1 MTVVEGWSRRVR
13 VPLPVDVDVR
23 WTLRYLVVRTVD
35 ALERVQG
42 DRYLRS
48 VRLHGTGA
56 HLLLDLTHDVAGHA
70 LVARTRPP
78 LPPSA
83 IVALVRRS
91 FDLDTDLTPF
101 RTLARRDALL
111 APLLAARPFLRLPQ
125 LLDPFEG
132 LIRAVLGQQVSVVG
146 ASTMTDRLVRAF
158 GTPLPAVSGEA
169 PLFGFPSPQRLAD
182 AGADTLRT
190 IGLTNAKA
198 ATLHTVSVAVA
209 SGLVDLDALRG
220 APTEQAEA
228 TLVALP
234 GIGPWTAHY
243 VRMRALGD
251 RDAFPAADLGVLKAM
266 TLADVHRRDIL
277 ARAEAWRPWRAYATL
292 HLWESLGKRD
302 DAPVTNAVSDPRPVT
317 ASPPSPRPAAS
328 PRRRPASSA

>member
-1 MTVVEGWSRRVR
+1 MTVAVEWSRRIR
-13 VPLPVDVDVR
+13 IELPDDVDVR

-35 ALERVQG
+35 SMERVTG
-42 DRYLRS
+42 AHYLRS
-48 VRLHGTGA
+48 VRQHGTGA
-56 HLLLDLTHDVAGHA
+56 HLLLDLRHDDASRS
-70 LVARTRPP
+70 LIARTRPA
-78 LPPSA
+78 LPA
-83 IVALVRRS
+83 AEVRALVERS
-91 FDLDTDLTPF
+91 FDLTTDLAPF
-101 RTLARRDALL
+101 RALARRDALL
-111 APLLAARPFLRLPQ
+111 APLLEARPALRLPQ

-158 GTPLPAVSGEA
+158 GTPLADVDGQL

-198 ATLHTVSVAVA
+198 ATLHGVSHAVA
-209 SGLVDLDALRG
+209 TRVIDLDALRG
-220 APTEQAEA
+220 APTDEAEA
-228 TLVALP
+228 TLIALP

-266 TLADVHRRDIL
+266 ATAGIHRRDIL
-277 ARAEAWRPWRAYATL
+277 AHAERWRPWRAYATL

-302 DAPVTNAVSDPRPVT
+302 DAVG
-317 ASPPSPRPAAS
+317 
-328 PRRRPASSA
+328 

>member
-1 MTVVEGWSRRVR
+1 VTEHENWSRRVR
-13 VPLPVDVDVR
+13 ITLPPDVDVR

-42 DRYLRS
+42 AHYLRS
-48 VRLHGTGA
+48 VRQHDTGA
-56 HLLLDLTHDVAGHA
+56 HLLLDLHHDDAAHA
-70 LVARTRPP
+70 LVARTRPA
-78 LPPSA
+78 LGASA
-83 IVALVRRS
+83 IRALVERS
-91 FDLDTDLTPF
+91 FDLATDLAPF
-101 RTLARRDALL
+101 RALAARDALL
-111 APLLAARPFLRLPQ
+111 APLLLARPFLRLPQ

-158 GTPLPAVSGEA
+158 GTPLAAVDGQA
-169 PLFGFPSPQRLAD
+169 PLFGFPSPARLAE
-182 AGADTLRT
+182 AGADRLRT

-198 ATLHTVSVAVA
+198 ATLHGVSQAVA
-209 SGLVDLDALRG
+209 TGTIDLEALRG
-220 APTEQAEA
+220 APTDAAEA

-251 RDAFPAADLGVLKAM
+251 KDAFPAADLGVLKAFD
-266 TLADVHRRDIL
+266 AAGVPRRD
-277 ARAEAWRPWRAYATL
+277 AVTRAAHWRPWRAYATL

-302 DAPVTNAVSDPRPVT
+302 
-317 ASPPSPRPAAS
+317 
-328 PRRRPASSA
+328 

>member
-1 MTVVEGWSRRVR
+1 VSVAPAWSRRVR
-13 VPLPVDVDVR
+13 IALPVDVDVQ

-42 DRYLRS
+42 TRYLRS
-48 VRLHGTGA
+48 VRLHTTGA
-56 HLLLDLTHDVAGHA
+56 HVLLDLEHDTASHT
-70 LVARTRPP
+70 LVARTRPSLAP
-78 LPPSA
+78 A
-83 IVALVRRS
+83 TIAALVRRS
-91 FDLDTDLTPF
+91 FDLDTDLAPF
-101 RTLARRDALL
+101 RELASHDAILK
-111 APLLAARPFLRLPQ
+111 PLLQRRPYLRLPQ

-158 GTPLPAVSGEA
+158 GAPLAPVEGES

-190 IGLTNAKA
+190 IGLTTAKA
-198 ATLHTVSVAVA
+198 ATLHTVSHAVA
-209 SGLVDLDALRG
+209 SARIDLDALRG

-228 TLVALP
+228 TLIALP

-266 TLADVHRRDIL
+266 DAAGVSRRDIA

-302 DAPVTNAVSDPRPVT
+302 AAATT
-317 ASPPSPRPAAS
+317 AS
-328 PRRRPASSA
+328 

>member
-1 MTVVEGWSRRVR
+1 M
-13 VPLPVDVDVR
+13 DVDVR

-35 ALERVQG
+35 ALERVQD

-48 VRLHGTGA
+48 VRMHDSGT
-56 HLLLDLTHDVAGHA
+56 HLLLDLQHDVVGHA
-70 LVARTRPP
+70 LLARTRPA
-78 LPPSA
+78 LPPAA
-83 IVALVRRS
+83 ITALVRRS
-91 FDLDTDLTPF
+91 FDLDTDLDAF
-101 RTLARRDALL
+101 RAVALPDALL
-111 APLLAARPFLRLPQ
+111 RPLLAARPFLRLPQ

-146 ASTMTDRLVRAF
+146 ASTMTNRLVRAF
-158 GTPLPAVSGEA
+158 GSVLHPVRGEQ
-169 PLFGFPSPQRLAD
+169 PLFGFPSPQRLAE

-198 ATLHTVSVAVA
+198 ATLHTVAAAVA
-209 SGLVDLDALRG
+209 SGRLDLDSLRG

-228 TLVALP
+228 TLIALP

-266 TLADVHRRDIL
+266 ASANVHRRDIA

-302 DAPVTNAVSDPRPVT
+302 DAPQVSDPTPAT
-317 ASPPSPRPAAS
+317 ASPPAPHPAAS
-328 PRRRPASSA
+328 PRRRSASSV

>member
-1 MTVVEGWSRRVR
+1 VSLTPAWSRRVR
-13 VPLPVDVDVR
+13 VGLPADVDVR

-35 ALERVQG
+35 SLERVQG
-42 DRYLRS
+42 PRYLRS

-56 HLLLDLTHDVAGHA
+56 HVLLDLEHDHVAHA
-70 LVARTRPP
+70 LVVRSRPA
-78 LPPSA
+78 LPSSQL
-83 IVALVRRS
+83 IALVRRS
-91 FDLDTDLTPF
+91 FDLDTDLAPF
-101 RTLARRDALL
+101 RAMAGRDALL
-111 APLLAARPFLRLPQ
+111 QPLLAARPFLRLPQ

-132 LIRAVLGQQVSVVG
+132 MIRAVLGQQVSVVG

-158 GTPLPAVSGEA
+158 GTALPAVDGE
-169 PLFGFPSPQRLAD
+169 PTLFGFPSPQRLAD
-182 AGADTLRT
+182 AGADALRT

-198 ATLHTVSVAVA
+198 ATLHTVSEAVA
-209 SGLVDLDALRG
+209 TGHVDLEALRG

-266 TLADVHRRDIL
+266 AVADVPRRDIVT
-277 ARAEAWRPWRAYATL
+277 RAEAWRPWRAYATL
-292 HLWESLGKRD
+292 HLWESLEKRE
-302 DAPVTNAVSDPRPVT
+302 ATPVD
-317 ASPPSPRPAAS
+317 
-328 PRRRPASSA
+328 